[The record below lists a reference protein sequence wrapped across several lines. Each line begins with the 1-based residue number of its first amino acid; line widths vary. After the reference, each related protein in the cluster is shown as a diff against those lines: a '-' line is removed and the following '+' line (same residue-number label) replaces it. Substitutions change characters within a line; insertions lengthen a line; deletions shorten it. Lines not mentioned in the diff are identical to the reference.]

1 MGMRVYLSGRM
12 SGLPEREWRLWFSQA
27 TLLLR
32 YSNSDIEVVN
42 PAETVIARHSWLYR
56 IVGYRL
62 TLAYDLWLL
71 RHCTHICMVGNDWQ
85 HSKGA
90 RLERLNARKWGIEEL
105 K

>member
-1 MGMRVYLSGRM
+1 M
-12 SGLPEREWRLWFSQA
+12 SGLPEREWRFRFSQA

-42 PAETVIARHSWLYR
+42 PADTIIARHPWLYR

-71 RHCTHICMVGNDWQ
+71 KHCTYIHMVGNDW
-85 HSKGA
+85 HLSRGA
-90 RLERLNARKWGIEEL
+90 RLERMKAREWGIQEL